1 LNSDPIVGVLDFSCS
16 LNVDNR
22 GMPDL
27 PLVRLADRHSSSDR
41 DARRF
46 TARRRAERAE
56 RIETWNSAITESYH
70 RSVEI
75 TGPLTRPAGKEVRVE
90 YRRLARTRELITFS
104 LLVLFNAGAT
114 GLFIGWLLL
123 PAHIPLATTF
133 GLRGGWRLDV
143 ARIGFCVIV
152 LTECIRLT
160 QNVAVWVYGFF
171 AKDPVP
177 IEPEPGL
184 NVAVL
189 TTIVPTKE
197 PIDIA
202 ERTLRAMKEL
212 RYDGNVDVWILD
224 EGDDPQVRAMAERL
238 GVHHFTRKGRPEY
251 NQASGAYREKTKSGN
266 HNAWRAEHEA
276 GYDVVAQMDPDHV
289 PGKGFL
295 ERTLGY
301 FRDPDTAF
309 VVAPQVYGNMYE
321 NWIAQGASAQ
331 QYLFSAMVERAGNG
345 LGAPLLIGTNHLY
358 RPTAWQQIDGYQ
370 DTLVEDQM
378 TGMKIQGT
386 RNPATGRNW
395 RGVYTPDVL
404 AVGEGPATWTD
415 YFNQQKRWAYG
426 IWTIML
432 SRRLRKGLNLTL
444 GQRWLYGMVQFYYPS
459 AALAAGL
466 GIVATALYLVFGIT
480 SIQIDP
486 VDWLVLWLTS
496 MTSWCTL
503 WLWLRRFNL
512 ADHER
517 VEIGFAGM
525 GLSLFAGPIYV
536 AAGIAAV
543 LRRRLVY
550 AVTAKGS
557 LSSVDSLKSF
567 RVHYVWAA
575 LGALMLAASFKVDH
589 AVPLL
594 RFWASLAIFTGL
606 MPPLMLLW
614 SRLRTPRPVRTVDTT
629 VSAHTVISNVVL
641 LNFGAVGTVAANAH
655 EPRGPIRVAA
665 GNAMVPGQSVG
676 EVAAEAWAE

>member
-1 LNSDPIVGVLDFSCS
+1 
-16 LNVDNR
+16 
-22 GMPDL
+22 MPDL
-27 PLVRLADRHSSSDR
+27 PLVRLVDRHTSSDR
-41 DARRF
+41 ASGADRGARSARGVRGVRGAAA
-46 TARRRAERAE
+46 ARRRAERTE
-56 RIETWNSAITESYH
+56 RIETWNTAITESYVE
-70 RSVEI
+70 SAEI
-75 TGPLTRPAGKEVRVE
+75 TGPLTRPAADEVRVE
-90 YRRLARTRELITFS
+90 YRRLATTRELIVFS
-104 LLVLFNAGAT
+104 LLVLFNAAT
-114 GLFIGWLLL
+114 TALFIGWLLL
-123 PAHIPLATTF
+123 PDHIPLGTTLGLHG
-133 GLRGGWRLDV
+133 GLRLDLARL
-143 ARIGFCVIV
+143 GYCVIV
-152 LTECIRLT
+152 LTECVRLA
-160 QNVAVWVYGFF
+160 QNFAVWVYGFV

-184 NVAVL
+184 RVAVL
-189 TTIVPTKE
+189 TTIVPSKE
-197 PIDIA
+197 PLDIA
-202 ERTLRAMKEL
+202 ERTLRAMKRL
-212 RYDGNVDVWILD
+212 RYEGEVDVWILD
-224 EGDDPQVRAMAERL
+224 EGDDPAVRAMAERI
-238 GVHHFTRKGRPEY
+238 GVRHFSRKGRPEY
-251 NQASGAYREKTKSGN
+251 NQPSGAYRAKTKSGN
-266 HNAWRAEHEA
+266 HNAWRAEYET

-289 PGKGFL
+289 PGPGFL

-331 QYLFSAMVERAGNG
+331 QYLFSAVVERAGNG
-345 LGAPLLIGTNHLY
+345 MGAPLLIGTNHVY
-358 RPTAWQQIDGYQ
+358 RPTAWRQIDGYQ

-432 SRRLRKGLNLTL
+432 SRKLRKGLQLSFS
-444 GQRWLYGMVQFYYPS
+444 QRWLYGMVQFYYPS

-480 SIQIDP
+480 SIQIDAK
-486 VDWLVLWLTS
+486 DWIALWLGS
-496 MTSWCTL
+496 MASWLAL

-517 VEIGFAGM
+517 VELGFAGM
-525 GLSLFAGPIYV
+525 SLSLFAGPIYV

-543 LRRRLVY
+543 LRRPLVY

-567 RVHYVWAA
+567 RVHYIWAGI
-575 LGALMLAASFKVDH
+575 GALMLAASFH
-589 AVPLL
+589 LNRAVPLL
-594 RFWASLAIFTGL
+594 QFWASLSIVTGV

-614 SRLRTPRPVRTVDTT
+614 NRLKTARGARRTR
-629 VSAHTVISNVVL
+629 A
-641 LNFGAVGTVAANAH
+641 AVGGVHGAGVVHAR
-655 EPRGPIRVAA
+655 PREA
-665 GNAMVPGQSVG
+665 
-676 EVAAEAWAE
+676 VAAEAFSTLVPFQSSSAAAQKAWAE

>member
-1 LNSDPIVGVLDFSCS
+1 
-16 LNVDNR
+16 
-22 GMPDL
+22 MPDL
-27 PLVRLADRHSSSDR
+27 PLVRLDDRHSSPDR
-41 DARRF
+41 APCGIAPARII
-46 TARRRAERAE
+46 ARRRAERAE
-56 RIETWNSAITESYH
+56 RIEAWNAAITEAYVGG
-70 RSVEI
+70 VEI
-75 TGPLTRPAGKEVRVE
+75 TGPLTRPTGPDVHVE
-90 YRRLARTRELITFS
+90 YRRLATTRELVFFS
-104 LLVLFNAGAT
+104 LLVLFNACAT

-123 PAHIPLATTF
+123 PAHIPLASTF
-133 GLRGGWRLDV
+133 GLRGGWRLDL
-143 ARIGFCVIV
+143 ARLGYCVIV
-152 LTECIRLT
+152 LTECVRLA

-177 IEPEPGL
+177 IEAEPGL

-202 ERTLRAMKEL
+202 ERTLRAMRRLK
-212 RYDGNVDVWILD
+212 YAGNVDVWILD
-224 EGDDPQVRAMAERL
+224 EGDDPEVRAMAERI

-251 NQASGAYREKTKSGN
+251 NQPSGAFRAKTKSGN

-289 PGKGFL
+289 PGEGFL
-295 ERTLGY
+295 ARTLGY

-331 QYLFSAMVERAGNG
+331 QYLFSAVVERAGNG
-345 LGAPLLIGTNHLY
+345 MGAPLLIGTNHLY

-386 RNPATGRNW
+386 LNPATGRNW
-395 RGVYTPDVL
+395 TGVYTPDVL

-432 SRRLRKGLNLTL
+432 SRRLRKGVNLSL
-444 GQRWLYGMVQFYYPS
+444 SQRWLYGLVQFYYPS

-466 GIVATALYLVFGIT
+466 GILATSLYLVFGVT
-480 SIQIDP
+480 SIQIDAA
-486 VDWLVLWLTS
+486 DWVILWLAS
-496 MTSWCTL
+496 MTSWFTL

-512 ADHER
+512 AHHER
-517 VEIGFAGM
+517 VEFGFAGM

-536 AAGIAAV
+536 AAGLAAL
-543 LRRRLVY
+543 LRRPLVY

-567 RVHYVWAA
+567 RAHYVWAG
-575 LGALMLAASFKVDH
+575 LGASMFAASFQTNH

-594 RFWASLAIFTGL
+594 RFWAALTFFTGV

-614 SRLRTPRPVRTVDTT
+614 TRLST
-629 VSAHTVISNVVL
+629 A
-641 LNFGAVGTVAANAH
+641 FGARHADAADVAAVMD
-655 EPRGPIRVAA
+655 GMDGMDGVDGMDAA
-665 GNAMVPGQSVG
+665 DVMEAVGVDSGADQEREQIHVDAGAALVPGQTGGAVAG
-676 EVAAEAWAE
+676 EARAE

>member
-1 LNSDPIVGVLDFSCS
+1 
-16 LNVDNR
+16 
-22 GMPDL
+22 MPDL
-27 PLVRLADRHSSSDR
+27 PLIRLVDGYTRFDR
-41 DARRF
+41 DADEA
-46 TARRRAERAE
+46 TVPAGTDRAE
-56 RIETWNSAITESYH
+56 RIKTWNATITESYAG
-70 RSVEI
+70 SSELA
-75 TGPLTRPAGKEVRVE
+75 GPLARPAGGEVRVE
-90 YRRLARTRELITFS
+90 YHRLLSTRESVAFS

-123 PAHIPLATTF
+123 PAHIPLATTL
-133 GLRGGWRLDV
+133 GLRGGWRLDL
-143 ARIGFCVIV
+143 ARLGFCVIV
-152 LTECIRLT
+152 LTECVRIT
-160 QNVAVWVYGFF
+160 QNFAIWCYGFF

-189 TTIVPTKE
+189 TTIVPAKE

-202 ERTLRAMKEL
+202 ERTLRAMKRLSYE
-212 RYDGNVDVWILD
+212 GNIDVWILD
-224 EGDDPQVRAMAERL
+224 EGDDPDVRAMAERI
-238 GVHHFTRKGRPEY
+238 GVRHFSRKGRPEY
-251 NQASGAYREKTKSGN
+251 NQPSGAYRAKTKSGN

-276 GYDVVAQMDPDHV
+276 GYDIVAQMDPDHV
-289 PGKGFL
+289 PCEGFL
-295 ERTLGY
+295 ERTIGY

-331 QYLFSAMVERAGNG
+331 QYLFSAVVERAGNG

-358 RPTAWQQIDGYQ
+358 RPAAWQQIGGYQ
-370 DTLVEDQM
+370 DALVEDQM

-386 RNPATGRNW
+386 LNSGTGRNW

-432 SRRLRKGLNLTL
+432 SRRMRKGLNLSL

-466 GIVATALYLVFGIT
+466 GILATSLYLVFGIT
-480 SIQIDP
+480 SIQIDT
-486 VDWLVLWLTS
+486 VRWIALWLVS
-496 MTSWCTL
+496 MGSWIAL

-517 VEIGFAGM
+517 VEFGLAGM
-525 GLSLFAGPIYV
+525 GLSLLASPIYV
-536 AAGIAAV
+536 AAGIASL
-543 LRRRLVY
+543 LRRPLVY

-567 RVHYVWAA
+567 RVHYLWAGIGTLL
-575 LGALMLAASFKVDH
+575 LGAGFQLDH

-594 RFWASLAIFTGL
+594 EFWASIAIFTGVL
-606 MPPLMLLW
+606 PPAMLLW
-614 SRLRTPRPVRTVDTT
+614 NRLRTSRAARRADTVLVDIE
-629 VSAHTVISNVVL
+629 A
-641 LNFGAVGTVAANAH
+641 
-655 EPRGPIRVAA
+655 
-665 GNAMVPGQSVG
+665 
-676 EVAAEAWAE
+676 AAEAQAG

>member
-1 LNSDPIVGVLDFSCS
+1 MAADLIVGVLDFSCS
-16 LNVDNR
+16 VYVDNR
-22 GMPDL
+22 RMPEL
-27 PLVRLADRHSSSDR
+27 PLVRLVDRHSSPGAGAGERPSH
-41 DARRF
+41 
-46 TARRRAERAE
+46 RRAERAR
-56 RIETWNSAITESYH
+56 RIADWNSAITRSYAG
-70 RSVEI
+70 SVAI
-75 TGPLTRPAGKEVRVE
+75 TGPLTRPTGQNVRVE
-90 YRRLARTRELITFS
+90 YRRVATRRELATFS
-104 LLVLFNAGAT
+104 LLVLCNACTT
-114 GLFIGWLLL
+114 GLFIGWLLM
-123 PAHIPLATTF
+123 PAHIPLGTTF
-133 GLRGGWRLDV
+133 GLHGGLRLDL
-143 ARIGFCVIV
+143 ARLGYCVVV
-152 LTECIRLT
+152 LTECVRLV
-160 QNVAVWVYGFF
+160 QNCAVWVYGFF

-177 IEPEPGL
+177 LEPEPGL
-184 NVAVL
+184 KVAVL
-189 TTIVPTKE
+189 TTIVPSKE

-202 ERTLRAMKEL
+202 ERTLRAMKRLRHEGEL
-212 RYDGNVDVWILD
+212 DVWILD
-224 EGDDPQVRAMAERL
+224 EGDDPAVKAMAERI
-238 GVHHFTRKGRPEY
+238 GVHHFSRKGRPEY
-251 NQASGAYREKTKSGN
+251 NQPSGAYRAKTKSGN

-289 PGKGFL
+289 PGEGFL

-331 QYLFSAMVERAGNG
+331 QYLFSAVVERAGNG
-345 LGAPLLIGTNHLY
+345 MGAPLLIGTNHLY
-358 RPTAWQQIDGYQ
+358 RPAAWQQIGGYQ

-386 RNPATGRNW
+386 VNPTTGRNW

-432 SRRLRKGLNLTL
+432 SRRLRKGLQLSL
-444 GQRWLYGMVQFYYPS
+444 SQRWLYGMVQFYYPS

-466 GIVATALYLVFGIT
+466 GILATALYLVFGIT
-480 SIQIDP
+480 SIQIDAK
-486 VDWLVLWLTS
+486 DWLLLWLAS
-496 MTSWCTL
+496 MTSWLTL

-517 VEIGFAGM
+517 VEFGFAGM
-525 GLSLFAGPIYV
+525 GLSLLAGPIYV

-543 LRRRLVY
+543 LRRPLVY

-567 RVHYVWAA
+567 RVHYIWAG
-575 LGALMLAASFKVDH
+575 LGALMLATSSRLGH

-594 RFWASLAIFTGL
+594 QFWASLTIFTGL
-606 MPPLMLLW
+606 MPPLMLIANRYR
-614 SRLRTPRPVRTVDTT
+614 SRRAARV
-629 VSAHTVISNVVL
+629 AH
-641 LNFGAVGTVAANAH
+641 G
-655 EPRGPIRVAA
+655 PRGLLGARQAEA
-665 GNAMVPGQSVG
+665 GVLALPDQATSD
-676 EVAAEAWAE
+676 ERASAEAWAE